1 MEQVQVRKLGPE
13 VTIETLIETL
23 STTSL
28 APVIIYLIIIYDDD
42 SDDMGISSVPII
54 HEANTKIQYAQPP
67 KETQPME
74 VETIPR
80 MI

>member
-1 MEQVQVRKLGPE
+1 M
-13 VTIETLIETL
+13 TIETLIETL

-28 APVIIYLIIIYDDD
+28 APIIIYLIIIYDDD

-67 KETQPME
+67 K
-74 VETIPR
+74 
-80 MI
+80 